1 MRGHHAQ
8 GARFLRAARVLAR
21 VPRSSRWL
29 TVGPSGLDP
38 SLIITPTSPPA
49 PPPVLPPPQHGAS
62 QFASNIELVA
72 LLEATNVSVLL
83 LALLFLGEVGAFV
96 DSAGD
101 ARLLSIGVA
110 SAALKAGTSLLYQ
123 RAMQLSPVS
132 LSVPYL
138 AFTPMLLLVTS
149 YFLLGERPSWR
160 GVLGVVVMTA
170 GAYGLNGARGGDAE
184 KTAAPSGSGPAGK
197 GGKIKAG
204 ALPANEKVL
213 EKAKEKASRDH
224 LRGAT
229 ARAAED
235 GAGGGGGGGAQK
247 QQKPSGGGG
256 LEGLLASP
264 PGSGANLAA
273 LVGGDGGRKPP
284 GGKSSGGDFVSRFA
298 CFLPAEPGSR
308 LMLLV
313 ATLWSLTSD
322 LDKMGKQSASSF
334 VVFVAVQ
341 RVLMGAPLG
350 GALVAKVGARRAGE
364 VFVENAG
371 LLLALAIGEMYTM
384 AAYLMALDHL
394 FVSYA
399 IAAKR
404 SGILLS
410 VLGGAVFFKESIRD
424 RLPYVCV
431 ILVGMVLVLLSGGD
445 GDE

>member
-1 MRGHHAQ
+1 M
-8 GARFLRAARVLAR
+8 
-21 VPRSSRWL
+21 
-29 TVGPSGLDP
+29 
-38 SLIITPTSPPA
+38 
-49 PPPVLPPPQHGAS
+49 
-62 QFASNIELVA
+62 
-72 LLEATNVSVLL
+72 SVLL

-235 GAGGGGGGGAQK
+235 GAGGGGGGAQK

-256 LEGLLASP
+256 LGGCSRRRRARARTSPRSWAATAGASP
-264 PGSGANLAA
+264 RGASRAAISSRGSLAFSPRSPVRGSCSSSRRSGA
-273 LVGGDGGRKPP
+273 
-284 GGKSSGGDFVSRFA
+284 
-298 CFLPAEPGSR
+298 
-308 LMLLV
+308 
-313 ATLWSLTSD
+313 
-322 LDKMGKQSASSF
+322 
-334 VVFVAVQ
+334 
-341 RVLMGAPLG
+341 
-350 GALVAKVGARRAGE
+350 
-364 VFVENAG
+364 
-371 LLLALAIGEMYTM
+371 
-384 AAYLMALDHL
+384 
-394 FVSYA
+394 
-399 IAAKR
+399 
-404 SGILLS
+404 
-410 VLGGAVFFKESIRD
+410 
-424 RLPYVCV
+424 
-431 ILVGMVLVLLSGGD
+431 
-445 GDE
+445 

>member
-1 MRGHHAQ
+1 
-8 GARFLRAARVLAR
+8 
-21 VPRSSRWL
+21 
-29 TVGPSGLDP
+29 
-38 SLIITPTSPPA
+38 
-49 PPPVLPPPQHGAS
+49 
-62 QFASNIELVA
+62 VA

-149 YFLLGERPSWR
+149 YFLLGERPSWC

-184 KTAAPSGSGPAGK
+184 KTAAPSGSGSAGK

-235 GAGGGGGGGAQK
+235 GAGGGSGGGAQK

-256 LEGLLASP
+256 LGGLLASP

>member
-284 GGKSSGGDFVSRFA
+284 GGKSSGDFVSRFA

>member
-1 MRGHHAQ
+1 
-8 GARFLRAARVLAR
+8 
-21 VPRSSRWL
+21 
-29 TVGPSGLDP
+29 
-38 SLIITPTSPPA
+38 
-49 PPPVLPPPQHGAS
+49 
-62 QFASNIELVA
+62 
-72 LLEATNVSVLL
+72 
-83 LALLFLGEVGAFV
+83 
-96 DSAGD
+96 
-101 ARLLSIGVA
+101 
-110 SAALKAGTSLLYQ
+110 
-123 RAMQLSPVS
+123 
-132 LSVPYL
+132 
-138 AFTPMLLLVTS
+138 
-149 YFLLGERPSWR
+149 
-160 GVLGVVVMTA
+160 
-170 GAYGLNGARGGDAE
+170 
-184 KTAAPSGSGPAGK
+184 
-197 GGKIKAG
+197 
-204 ALPANEKVL
+204 
-213 EKAKEKASRDH
+213 
-224 LRGAT
+224 
-229 ARAAED
+229 
-235 GAGGGGGGGAQK
+235 
-247 QQKPSGGGG
+247 
-256 LEGLLASP
+256 
-264 PGSGANLAA
+264 
-273 LVGGDGGRKPP
+273 
-284 GGKSSGGDFVSRFA
+284 
-298 CFLPAEPGSR
+298 
-308 LMLLV
+308 MLLV

>member
-235 GAGGGGGGGAQK
+235 GAGGGGGGAQK

-256 LEGLLASP
+256 LGGLLASP

-284 GGKSSGGDFVSRFA
+284 GGKSSGDFVSRFA